1 MTVDD
6 SFSGRAR
13 RLEEVARFT
22 EVLARI
28 QADTS
33 LHALRKGAVIVAQ
46 QQESLH
52 RLWALGQLTPAV
64 EQELAT
70 ATRLALDAV
79 ADLAKQTGSA
89 LTTLSATTP
98 PRPAKL
104 ASPLA
109 TDRPPLTRGEK
120 ISHWWEHS
128 ALPWWRGDSL

>member
-33 LHALRKGAVIVAQ
+33 LHALRKEADIVDQ

-52 RLWALGQLTPAV
+52 RLRALGQLTPAV

-79 ADLAKQTGSA
+79 ADMAKQTGSA
-89 LTTLSATTP
+89 LTTLSATP
-98 PRPAKL
+98 PPLTREGAQ
-104 ASPLA
+104 PLA

-128 ALPWWRGDSL
+128 VLPWWRADSL